1 MAWIT
6 EPVITPSMIPILKI
20 QLPFEDPILIFTL
33 IVIVILITPILF
45 RKLNIPGIVGLILAG
60 AILGPHGF
68 NVLLRDASIL
78 LFGTV
83 GLLYIMF
90 LSGLEMNLEEFRKK
104 IHKSVTFG
112 LLTFIIPQGLGTL
125 VALYILGFSIEAS
138 ILLAS
143 MFASH
148 TLLAYPIV
156 SKLGLTRT
164 EAATI
169 TFGGTLITNIL
180 ALLVLSV
187 IVAMTG
193 GDLNRQFWM
202 LLSLYSVLFGIF
214 IFVGIPLVGSWFFKT
229 FEGEG
234 VSHYLFVLAVVFGSS
249 FLADV
254 FRLEPII
261 GAFVAG
267 LALNRLIPKA
277 SPLMNRI
284 EFVGN
289 TLFIPFFLIGT
300 GMIVDAGIL
309 LRDHYAVIVA
319 VTMIITATS
328 AKWLAAY
335 LTQKTF
341 RYSVDERN
349 IIFGLSNAQAASTLA
364 AVVIGYNIGL
374 FNESILNGTILMI
387 LFTCL
392 ISSFVTDRAGRKM
405 VVSAKFREPELS
417 DSHERIL
424 VPIANPSTID
434 KLMDL
439 AFFIRH
445 PRSVEPVYPLTV
457 VIEKGNQDALT
468 SKLLESK
475 KMLESAI
482 DHGSSADNPVQL
494 ISKVD
499 VNVASGIV
507 RACKE
512 LIITDIVIGWNGRLG
527 AREKIFGSILDIIV
541 QKIPIL
547 MMVYKPLA
555 PLNTIKRIYLVV
567 PKNAEYEK
575 GFEKW
580 VTKVVNISNQTKAS
594 IWFYG
599 GRLTMTAIEWSL
611 ERLNAKKNIRFNEF
625 EKWDQFY
632 DLSNA
637 ITPDDLLIV
646 VSGRQGSIS
655 YTKHHDFIP
664 KLLSKYFYAHSFIIL
679 FPEISVTEHEVD
691 SNLQLEVPTYPAFT
705 SKGQF
710 TKTSATKTP
719 KTETDTG

>member
-1 MAWIT
+1 
-6 EPVITPSMIPILKI
+6 MIPILKI

-33 IVIVILITPILF
+33 IVIIILLTPILF

-104 IHKSVTFG
+104 IHRSVTFG
-112 LLTFIIPQGLGTL
+112 LLTFIIPQGLGML
-125 VALYILGFSIEAS
+125 VALYFLDFSLEAS

-164 EAATI
+164 EAATV

-187 IVAMTG
+187 IVAMAG
-193 GDLNRQFWM
+193 GELNRQFWV
-202 LLSLYSVLFGIF
+202 LLGLYSVIFGVIIF
-214 IFVGIPLVGSWFFKT
+214 AGIPLVGSWFFKN

-249 FLADV
+249 FLAGV

-309 LRDHYAVIVA
+309 VRDPYAVMVA
-319 VTMIITATS
+319 AAMIITATS
-328 AKWLAAY
+328 AKWLAAF

-349 IIFGLSNAQAASTLA
+349 VIFGLSNAQAASTLA

-374 FNESILNGTILMI
+374 FNESVLNGTILMI

-405 VVSAKFREPELS
+405 AVSEKFREHGLS

-457 VIEKGNQDALT
+457 VIEKGNHEVLT
-468 SKLLESK
+468 SRLLESK
-475 KMLESAI
+475 KMLEAAI

-527 AREKIFGSILDIIV
+527 AREKIFGSILDIVV
-541 QKIPIL
+541 QKMPVNTL
-547 MMVYKPLA
+547 VYKPLA
-555 PLNTIKRIYLVV
+555 PLNTIRRVYLVV

-580 VTKVVNISNQTKAS
+580 VTKVLNISNQTKSS

-599 GRLTMTAIEWSL
+599 LRSTMTAIEWSL
-611 ERLNAKKNIRFNEF
+611 DGLQVKKNIRFNEF
-625 EKWDQFY
+625 EKWDQFT
-632 DLSNA
+632 DLANA
-637 ITPDDLLIV
+637 IRPNDLLIV

-655 YTKHHDFIP
+655 YTKHHDYIP
-664 KLLSKYFYAHSFIIL
+664 RLLSKYFYAHSFIII
-679 FPEISVTEHEVD
+679 FPEISVSEHEVD
-691 SNLQLEVPTYPAFT
+691 SNLQLEIPAYPAFA
-705 SKGQF
+705 SKSRLLKKPG
-710 TKTSATKTP
+710 SEIP
-719 KTETDTG
+719 KTETDAG